1 MRGVGEL
8 SSGENSNKAQCK
20 PLVNSGSQK
29 PTPRERGEPASRE
42 PPLVWWLGVFCCFV
56 LLHSKLLFRLS
67 THLSPNVIA
76 FSFGPLIS
84 TPVSA
89 ASFMLNA
96 QNHVFPQIAPDPT
109 RMSPPLTLIA
119 FWPFY
124 LNVKYFPGAS
134 ETFENGIKLNYKL
147 IFRIVFFKCP
157 LA

>member
-1 MRGVGEL
+1 MRGARVPRA
-8 SSGENSNKAQCK
+8 SSS
-20 PLVNSGSQK
+20 LV
-29 PTPRERGEPASRE
+29 TWCF
-42 PPLVWWLGVFCCFV
+42 LFCSV

-89 ASFMLNA
+89 ASIMLNA

-109 RMSPPLTLIA
+109 RMNPPLTLIA

-147 IFRIVFFKCP
+147 IFRIVFLNARLHNPVFKVQSKPC
-157 LA
+157 LH